1 MLKGSALSAIARIPF
16 TSENYS
22 LVVKLLQERLGRKCL
37 QERFGRKE
45 AIVQSYFKLQDLPK
59 TGNKFADIQW
69 VSEIIEK
76 AIRQLEA
83 QGESIDEQRVLIQQI
98 ISKYP
103 PEVITKLEEA
113 KEPLRP
119 WSIKSLRK
127 AAICDYVIVQENVQ
141 CYVSSV
147 NTNVKG
153 QHFVPRQLTSDS
165 HRSSAEVLTANSQ
178 RGSQQ
183 EGQIKALPCIF
194 CEGNHFNVMCDQ
206 FTTLT
211 ERKQI
216 LSQQRRCFIC
226 LKVGHVL
233 KDYTSPQKKVC
244 CHCGRIGNHNRCLC
258 PQKFPRQE
266 TDALLVTEPS
276 QSSSENNANPTI
288 VLLMRV
294 WVYMTTANS
303 NATPMLLASGERV
316 TMD

>member
-1 MLKGSALSAIARIPF
+1 MSAIARMPF

-22 LVVKLLQERLGRKCL
+22 LVVKLF
-37 QERFGRKE
+37 QERFGQKE
-45 AIVQSYFKLQDLPK
+45 AIVESLYFKLQNLPK
-59 TGNKFADIQW
+59 TGNKFADIQR
-69 VSEIIEK
+69 VSETIEK
-76 AIRQLEA
+76 VLRQLEA

-103 PEVITKLEEA
+103 PEVITKSEEA

-127 AAICDYVIVQENVQ
+127 AIFHYVTVQENVQ
-141 CYVSSV
+141 RYVSSF

-165 HRSSAEVLTANSQ
+165 HRPSAEVLTANSQ

-183 EGQIKALPCIF
+183 EDQIKASLPCIF
-194 CEGNHFNVMCDQ
+194 CKGNHFNDMCDK

-216 LSQQRRCFIC
+216 LSQQRRCFVC

-233 KDYTSPQKKVC
+233 KDV
-244 CHCGRIGNHNRCLC
+244 
-258 PQKFPRQE
+258 
-266 TDALLVTEPS
+266 LV
-276 QSSSENNANPTI
+276 
-288 VLLMRV
+288 LR
-294 WVYMTTANS
+294 
-303 NATPMLLASGERV
+303 RR
-316 TMD
+316 